1 MKMEW
6 NRLGFLLLM
15 IVVLILSTEVIEALK
30 LSPWWR
36 AIALLLMLMLLE
48 YRRELGRLLVQ
59 RSSFV
64 KGETAGRPNLTQEQS
79 CLVKENCRGATANDG
94 ALGKDEEDSR
104 FSSGNEDDELGS
116 KIGPSSD
123 SQVEATSFMFDLPE
137 ELVRNQILLRV
148 YVARDSRTTSIS
160 ALHMLCVLR
169 LVC

>member
-36 AIALLLMLMLLE
+36 AIALLLMLM
-48 YRRELGRLLVQ
+48 LLVQ

-148 YVARDSRTTSIS
+148 YVSYVWCVSIGK
-160 ALHMLCVLR
+160 HE
-169 LVC
+169 